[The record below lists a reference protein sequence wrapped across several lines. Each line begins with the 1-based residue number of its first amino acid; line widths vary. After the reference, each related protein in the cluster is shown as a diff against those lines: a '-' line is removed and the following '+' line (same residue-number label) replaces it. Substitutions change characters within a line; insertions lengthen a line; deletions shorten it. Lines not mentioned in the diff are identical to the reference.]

1 MSEFDVRENASEVI
15 NKIRVAEYNDVYYAV
30 ELIEKYADNT
40 DNVAAFRASDE
51 PVTLKIVGKEH
62 AENLIKGLEK
72 AIELGWFE

>member
-30 ELIEKYADNT
+30 ELIGKYADN
-40 DNVAAFRASDE
+40 VAEFQASDE
-51 PVTLKIVGKEH
+51 PITLKIVGKEH
-62 AENLIKGLEK
+62 AENLIRGLKK